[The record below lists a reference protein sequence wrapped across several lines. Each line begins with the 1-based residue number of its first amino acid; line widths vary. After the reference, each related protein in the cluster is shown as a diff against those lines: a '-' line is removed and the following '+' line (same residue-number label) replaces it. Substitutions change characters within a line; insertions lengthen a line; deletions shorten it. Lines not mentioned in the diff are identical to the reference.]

1 MAFLIERDARMTTA
15 ERIQKIGFKRWYERT
30 LIESHAYFVT
40 AFLGM
45 IVAVAGI
52 ELIGQRGAATR
63 VLLGFLAAILGT
75 ALVGFGI
82 HRYYRIL
89 LVAEGYGDRATCPQC
104 RTYASFNIVA
114 VGDAAADPTWL
125 RVKCRK
131 CRNEWTM

>member
-1 MAFLIERDARMTTA
+1 MTTA
-15 ERIQKIGFKRWYERT
+15 ERIQKFGFKRWYERT

-52 ELIGQRGAATR
+52 ELIGQHGTPTR
-63 VLLGFLAAILGT
+63 TLLGLAAALFGT
-75 ALVGFGI
+75 ALVALGI

-89 LVAEGYGDRATCPQC
+89 MVAEGYGDRATCPGC
-104 RTYASFNIVA
+104 RTYASFNVIA
-114 VGDAAADPTWL
+114 VGDEATDSMWL

-131 CRNEWTM
+131 CSNEWTM